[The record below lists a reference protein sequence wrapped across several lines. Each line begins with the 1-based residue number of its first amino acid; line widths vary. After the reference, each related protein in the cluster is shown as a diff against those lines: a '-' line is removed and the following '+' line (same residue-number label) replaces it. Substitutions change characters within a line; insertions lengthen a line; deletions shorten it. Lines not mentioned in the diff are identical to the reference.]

1 MEVARTDDYIMMRLN
16 HGENILESIE
26 EIVAGEKS
34 TLLIV
39 AGIGMIT
46 DFELGYFDRE
56 KREYIR
62 RSFNE
67 PHELTML
74 QGSVASEGSP
84 RMHIHAVVA
93 DRDHHTSGG
102 HLLKGWAWMSNE
114 IGFLRLKGVSSKR
127 WLEKDKGVA
136 VLHVSQVTD

>member
-1 MEVARTDDYIMMRLN
+1 MN

-26 EIVAGEKS
+26 EIVADEKS

-62 RSFNE
+62 KSFNE

-102 HLLKGWAWMSNE
+102 HLLKGWVWISNE
-114 IGFLRLKGVSSKR
+114 IGLLRVKGVSSKR
-127 WLEKDKGVA
+127 WMDKEKGVA
-136 VLHVSQVTD
+136 VLHVSQITD

>member
-1 MEVARTDDYIMMRLN
+1 MEVARTDNYIMMRLN

-26 EIVAGEKS
+26 EIVAEEKS

-46 DFELGYFDRE
+46 DFELGYFDKE

-62 RSFNE
+62 KSFNE

-93 DRDHHTSGG
+93 DRDHHASGG
-102 HLLKGWAWMSNE
+102 HLLKGWVWMSNE

-127 WLEKDKGVA
+127 WMEKDKGVA
-136 VLHVSQVTD
+136 VLHVSQTTD

>member
-74 QGSVASEGSP
+74 QGSVASEGTP